1 MMNYKLESVKILE
14 RDCKRDVK
22 SATYMAV
29 IISEKK
35 EKWLIH
41 GYVHSSDK
49 ISLEYCAWSA
59 LQYFIGENTVS
70 YEGFETAYDRILS
83 PWESFEL

>member
-1 MMNYKLESVKILE
+1 MISYKLESVKILE

-29 IISEKK
+29 IISEKN
-35 EKWLIH
+35 EKWVIS
-41 GYVHSSDK
+41 GYEHSSDK

-59 LQYFIGENTVS
+59 LQYFIGENTAS
-70 YEGFETAYDRILS
+70 YMDFEIAYERILS

>member
-1 MMNYKLESVKILE
+1 MISYNLESVKILE

-22 SATYMAV
+22 SVSYMAV
-29 IISEKK
+29 IVSEQN
-35 EKWLIH
+35 EKWVIH
-41 GYVHSSDK
+41 GYIHSSDK

-59 LQYFIGENTVS
+59 LQYFIGENTAT
-70 YEGFETAYDRILS
+70 YRDFEIAYDRILS

>member
-1 MMNYKLESVKILE
+1 MLSYKLESVRILE

-22 SATYMAV
+22 SASYMAV
-29 IISEKK
+29 IVSEQN
-35 EKWLIH
+35 EKWVIH

-59 LQYFIGENTVS
+59 LQNFITV
-70 YEGFETAYDRILS
+70 GKF
-83 PWESFEL
+83 